1 MGKLDSPEVYS
12 PLGVISWPSR
22 PRALRMSIVAESDAM
37 AIQTLRI
44 PRKRPGQAL
53 KDKRRLEGQC
63 EDGEPKGTVR
73 SREVLPAAEPK
84 GRMRELLRAAVGAR
98 EEAFGFERLGVVVH
112 ACVHRHRPMHN
123 TGKQGVAPQLRRKHT
138 KHLRRPL
145 SPSG

>member
-1 MGKLDSPEVYS
+1 
-12 PLGVISWPSR
+12 
-22 PRALRMSIVAESDAM
+22 MSIVAESDAM

-98 EEAFGFERLGVVVH
+98 EEAFGFEGIWVLVDVRVVREAVDVCLKDS
-112 ACVHRHRPMHN
+112 AFGYSKAFVRVILSCNMWESHRADRVPA
-123 TGKQGVAPQLRRKHT
+123 K
-138 KHLRRPL
+138 
-145 SPSG
+145 

>member
-1 MGKLDSPEVYS
+1 MSLRAASERGWMSAGKGLGKLDSPEVYS

-63 EDGEPKGTVR
+63 EDGEQKGTVR
-73 SREVLPAAEPK
+73 RREVLPATEPK

-98 EEAFGFERLGVVVH
+98 EEAFGFELFRIVELALIPYH
-112 ACVHRHRPMHN
+112 ASN
-123 TGKQGVAPQLRRKHT
+123 TMILVRDT
-138 KHLRRPL
+138 EIV
-145 SPSG
+145 